1 MQEGFPPEHGCELFT
16 HSLEH
21 LLVLVFSVA
30 IPKSHVRSIQETGKM
45 MKPCQTLFL
54 KKKST
59 QGRERKRNKGQG
71 PKSRQANSPTEAGH
85 KE

>member
-1 MQEGFPPEHGCELFT
+1 MSGQSKRREND
-16 HSLEH
+16 
-21 LLVLVFSVA
+21 
-30 IPKSHVRSIQETGKM
+30 ETLPNFIK
-45 MKPCQTLFL
+45 